1 MSVIDKTDKNSQIH
15 EQQYNLEDQI
25 SVQAFKKDDNLN
37 GQKVSNIDKDK
48 QLREISAPALIK

>member
-37 GQKVSNIDKDK
+37 EQKVSSIDKDK
-48 QLREISAPALIK
+48 QLREISASALIK